1 MAYQPKYRIITA
13 NKDGGYSYIYLY
25 EDGYAGSIIE
35 YPCVGFELQYIPK
48 SDDIFEPIYVSQL
61 NITIDVTDNIEN
73 IPDFTTLNDRKYF
86 VKVLNNDTDLD
97 WQGWTVSE
105 DVQFSFSTGRKDLA
119 FTCIDGL
126 GMIERI
132 TYPLQSDAYLT
143 SNNTMLS
150 YIVSSLNTLQYPFDY
165 KIISG
170 ISFYAE
176 GMINRSTSASAEPL
190 NQTYLNVFSIMQDE
204 EVPINSLD
212 IISNIAKSF
221 SCRFFQSSGN
231 FYIVPLTQFAEDSYA
246 YTIYNKD
253 GTLFGSGVSNETANI
268 EGFTNNESG
277 LYFIDNSQFKIIK
290 KGYNKIKFVKEIVS
304 ASNYVTN
311 WTLKNFEYINVTE
324 SNAYGW
330 THDRDGDGIIYVKEL
345 PNNRFNEFVLKY
357 STINYRASVSP
368 NNMPKVSQ
376 NEIVNFSFDIFCSGG
391 SAPPGPEA
399 YCIVKMTITSGP
411 VQYYLNRNNVWAI
424 TGNDYYF
431 VPYNGNS
438 VTADADIKTPVAP
451 ITGDLNVEIIL
462 SGLVGAFQVLTESNV
477 SVKNFKLDVSSFVNK
492 VSTTIYT
499 TDTEDYVYELD
510 LPFGFNP
517 ELDGTFSYIGFVS
530 NSSGENL
537 KNWYRSGYESDIY
550 RSLTELVIK
559 QYSNC
564 LRKNMINIDASFSG
578 MTNSIGRLNMATRIT
593 ADDTDPLQISV
604 NDNKYILGNC
614 TINMPNDRVAA
625 TLLEI
630 NPTNLPMT
638 LSTIYSSKIVGEGGG
653 GIQLGRNRST
663 GFLTREEAYAAPLTE
678 NKVFL
683 IQGDFYSPSIG
694 DVYYVDTNF
703 ITPFNGAALWWKVLV
718 NDVSFR
724 AFKISSSGV
733 IQEIYG

>member
-1 MAYQPKYRIITA
+1 MAYQAKYRIITA
-13 NKDGGYSYIYLY
+13 NKDGGKSYIYLY
-25 EDGYAGSIIE
+25 EDGYVGSIIE

-61 NITIDVTDNIEN
+61 NVTIDVTDNINN

-86 VKVLNNDTDLD
+86 VKVLNNDTYLD

-126 GMIERI
+126 GMIEKI
-132 TYPLQSDAYLT
+132 TYPVANDSYLT

-150 YIVSSLNTLQYPFDY
+150 YIVASLNTLQYPFDY

-176 GMINRSTSASAEPL
+176 GMTNRSTNASAEPL
-190 NQTYLNVFSIMQDE
+190 SQTYLNQFSIMQDE
-204 EVPINSLD
+204 ENPVNSLQV
-212 IISNIAKSF
+212 ISDIAKSF
-221 SCRFFQSSGN
+221 SCRFFQSNGN

-246 YTIYNKD
+246 YTIYNKN
-253 GTLFGSGVSNETANI
+253 GTVNGNGVSNQVANI

-290 KGYNKIKFVKEIVS
+290 KGFNKLKFVKQLVS
-304 ASNYVTN
+304 ASNYITN
-311 WTLKNFEYINVTE
+311 WSLKNFEYISVTE

-330 THDRDGDGIIYVKEL
+330 THNRDTTGLIYIKEL
-345 PNNRFNEFVLKY
+345 PNNKYNEFVLK
-357 STINYRASVSP
+357 SSITNYFCSVSP
-368 NNMPKVSQ
+368 NNMPRITQ
-376 NEIVNFSFDIFCSGG
+376 NEVVKFSFDIFCSGG
-391 SAPPGPEA
+391 SAPPGPAA
-399 YCIVKMTITSGP
+399 YCIVKITITNGP
-411 VQYYLNRNNVWAI
+411 VQYYLNSNKVWAI

-438 VTADADIKTPVAP
+438 VTADADITAQVAP
-451 ITGDLNVEIIL
+451 ITGDLAIEIIL
-462 SGLVGAFQVLTESNV
+462 SGTVGRYSATTEANI
-477 SVKNFKLDVSSFVNK
+477 SVKNFKLDVSSFVTE
-492 VSTTIYT
+492 VSTIIYT

-510 LPFGFNP
+510 LPFGFNAD
-517 ELDGTFSYIGFVS
+517 LDGKFSYVGFVS
-530 NSSGENL
+530 DSAGQNL
-537 KNWYRSGYESDIY
+537 KNWYRRGYESDVY
-550 RSLTELVIK
+550 RSLSELVIK

-564 LRKNMINIDASFSG
+564 LRKNVINIDSSFSG
-578 MTNSIGRLNMATRIT
+578 LNNSIGRLNMATRIT
-593 ADDTDPLQISV
+593 ADDTDPVQISV
-604 NDNKYILGNC
+604 NNKKYILGNC
-614 TINMPNDRVAA
+614 TIDMPNDRVAA
-625 TLLEI
+625 TLLEL

-638 LSTIYSSKIVGEGGG
+638 LSTIYSSKVAGEGGG

-663 GFLTREEAYAAPLTE
+663 GFVTREAAYAAPLTT

-683 IQGDFYSPSIG
+683 TQGDFYSPSIG